1 MRRVNF
7 NSLTFS
13 YIFQVLF
20 FQSHFYFYSHL
31 IELSGDFEKSP
42 GPNSKS
48 DQRFSVCHW
57 KIQSLIPY
65 NCIHHFDIICFSE
78 TYLNSDISSDNED
91 LDIPDY
97 RSI

>member
-1 MRRVNF
+1 MRRVDF
-7 NSLTFS
+7 KSLTFS

-31 IELSGDFEKSP
+31 IELSGDFE
-42 GPNSKS
+42 S